1 MHVRGGPVALAA
13 LGGQEDGEVP
23 DDRQA
28 LLDRAVGAR
37 PGAGPAGAFPGFQAR
52 VGERRHAGRSGPG
65 TASIRRC
72 RRPAASRSAWS
83 VGRARP
89 RVTKK
94 VSRVRAKV
102 PGDRPRP
109 SSRDRS
115 SRACGCRDPP
125 SASSRP
131 SWPIRPAAREGAN
144 PAAAQPAKS
153 PSQEGGSS
161 SRAARLLAA
170 TNGRCGFFCQQR
182 PHRPDPQW
190 RRSSPHPAQMRGGS
204 LGGPGREQLPHQPV
218 CSRRYPGLPQRG
230 HACRA
235 CSRSRR

>member
-1 MHVRGGPVALAA
+1 MSCTSAVAQSRLPRSAARKMARSRMTDRRCSIVLSARGRVPARRARSLAF
-13 LGGQEDGEVP
+13 
-23 DDRQA
+23 RQA
-28 LLDRAVGAR
+28 SANA
-37 PGAGPAGAFPGFQAR
+37 AT
-52 VGERRHAGRSGPG
+52 AGRSGPG

-72 RRPAASRSAWS
+72 RRPAASCPAWS
-83 VGRARP
+83 AGRARP

-102 PGDRPRP
+102 PGDRPG
-109 SSRDRS
+109 SRDRS
-115 SRACGCRDPP
+115 SRACGCCDPP
-125 SASSRP
+125 SCSSRP

-153 PSQEGGSS
+153 PSQDGGSS
-161 SRAARLLAA
+161 RRAVRLLAA
-170 TNGRCGFFCQQR
+170 TNGRCGFFCQHR
-182 PHRPDPQW
+182 SHRPDPQW
-190 RRSSPHPAQMRGGS
+190 RRTSPHPAQMRGGS
-204 LGGPGREQLPHQPV
+204 FGGPAREQLPHHPV